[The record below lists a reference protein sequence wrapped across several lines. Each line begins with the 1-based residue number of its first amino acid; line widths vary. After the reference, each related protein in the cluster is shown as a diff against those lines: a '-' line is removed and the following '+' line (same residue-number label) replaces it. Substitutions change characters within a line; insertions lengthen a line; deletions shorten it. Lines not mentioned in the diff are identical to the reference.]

1 MREDMFKVI
10 VERPR
15 AGSARRMR
23 RQRLAGP
30 DDLPTKIGMKRHV
43 EVTRTRSKWL
53 NENLA
58 PLRRYLAK
66 QVGRPWNKVYSEIC
80 ANLDADHAVKQHV
93 RDHLE
98 DFVAY
103 RLGVGRDGEWLDSVG
118 FLSLRD
124 MRWHQPFY
132 VDPVDGL
139 LKDSAKLW
147 RKQGVDPCPFWQR
160 RRMSEPDPDIRWLG
174 DDAALQ
180 RIDGLWFT
188 VTYTTEPVH
197 AEDTHVYDV
206 VMRRPLPAGQ
216 RYATAKR
223 QLSGRELKEHGLSN
237 GDCANPKRPQRHR
250 KRKKS

>member
-66 QVGRPWNKVYSEIC
+66 QVGRPWSKVYSEIC
-80 ANLDADHAVKQHV
+80 AHLDADHTVKQHV

-103 RLGVGRDGEWLDSVG
+103 RLGVGRDGEWLDSFG
-118 FLSLRD
+118 FPSLRD
-124 MRWHQPFY
+124 MRWLQPFY
-132 VDPVDGL
+132 VDPVDGI
-139 LKDSAKLW
+139 LKDSAKFW
-147 RKQGVDPCPFWQR
+147 RKQGIDPRPWWQR
-160 RRMSEPDPDIRWLG
+160 RKESADPNVRWLSEHQ
-174 DDAALQ
+174 ALQ
-180 RIDGLWFT
+180 RIDGLWFA
-188 VTYTTEPVH
+188 VTYTTEPVY

-206 VMRRPLPAGQ
+206 VTRRHLPAGQ
-216 RYATAKR
+216 RHATAKR
-223 QLSGRELKEHGLSN
+223 QLSGRELNEHGLSN
-237 GDCANPKRPQRHR
+237 EVGAPPARTRVRR
-250 KRKKS
+250 KRTRS